1 MSNIGFMKSCTE
13 CIKALFDRYMSEGGG
28 KKIPNTGR
36 KARIFIFIRAI

>member
-1 MSNIGFMKSCTE
+1 MSNIEFMKSCTE
-13 CIKALFDRYMSEGGG
+13 CIKALFDRYMSEGV